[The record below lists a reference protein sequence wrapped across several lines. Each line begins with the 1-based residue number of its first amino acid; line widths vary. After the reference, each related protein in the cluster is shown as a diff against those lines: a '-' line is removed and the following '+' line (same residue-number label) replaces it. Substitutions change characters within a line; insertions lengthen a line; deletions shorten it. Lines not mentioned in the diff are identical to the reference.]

1 MTIIPLE
8 IEDGAVGSAGLKA
21 IFESSSLLSI
31 VVPVYN
37 GSSKIEPM
45 LAKLKL
51 HIEKLGP
58 LVGKL
63 EEQEKQRSPLVNS
76 GRKLIGNASAAMI
89 LDQYISMHPSDALAS
104 GLLEIANG
112 DIEYDDG
119 PVGDSDQ
126 PWYEIIVVNDGSKDS
141 TKSVVE
147 GIASID
153 ASIRLISYSINMGK
167 GYAVRQGVLHSRGKY
182 VMFLDGDGE
191 ISTDLLARYLE
202 RMSSADIA
210 IGSKYH
216 PMSIVNTPASR
227 RFFSKGFQL
236 FVRLMLKTGVSDT
249 QVGLKVGKGD
259 VFRKIFQKVL
269 VKRYAFDAEMLTVAG
284 MLDLKVDELPV
295 NIDLEKSFKKKD
307 IIRMAIDVLGIAFRS
322 RIIKWYQKNMEN
334 QRPYYRPLAF
344 A

>member
-1 MTIIPLE
+1 MAITPLA
-8 IEDGAVGSAGLKA
+8 IEDGKEAQHVGLEARVEPSP
-21 IFESSSLLSI
+21 LLSI

-37 GSSKIEPM
+37 GDSKIEAM
-45 LAKLKL
+45 LARLKL

-58 LVGKL
+58 MVGNL
-63 EEQEKQRSPLVNS
+63 DEQEKQRSPLVNS
-76 GRKLIGNASAAMI
+76 GRKLVENASAAMI
-89 LDQYISMHPSDALAS
+89 LDQYLSLHPSDALAS
-104 GLLEIANG
+104 GLLEIAKG
-112 DIEYDDG
+112 DTGQDG
-119 PVGDSDQ
+119 PTGASDQ

-141 TKSVVE
+141 TKSVLE
-147 GIASID
+147 GISAID
-153 ASIRLISYSINMGK
+153 ATIRLISYSINMGK

-191 ISTDLLARYLE
+191 ISSEVLAKYME
-202 RMSSADIA
+202 RMTSADIV

-216 PMSIVNTPASR
+216 PESVVRTPGLR

-259 VFRKIFQKVL
+259 AFRKIFQKVL

-295 NIDLEKSFKKKD
+295 NIELEKSFKKKE

-334 QRPYYRPLAF
+334 QRPYYSPLAF
-344 A
+344 V

>member
-8 IEDGAVGSAGLKA
+8 IENGAAGSAGLEA
-21 IFESSSLLSI
+21 IFEPSPLLSI

-76 GRKLIGNASAAMI
+76 GRKLVENASAAMI
-89 LDQYISMHPSDALAS
+89 LDQYLSLHPNDALTS
-104 GLLEIANG
+104 GLLEIAKG
-112 DIEYDDG
+112 EAGHEDG
-119 PVGDSDQ
+119 LVDQ
-126 PWYEIIVVNDGSKDS
+126 GWYEIIVVNDGSKDS

-153 ASIRLISYSINMGK
+153 QTIKLISYSINMGK
-167 GYAVRQGVLHSRGKY
+167 GYAVTQGVLHSRGKY

-191 ISTDLLARYLE
+191 ISADVLARYLE
-202 RMSSADIA
+202 RMSNADIA

-216 PMSIVNTPASR
+216 PMSIINTPSSR

-295 NIDLEKSFKKKD
+295 NIDLEKSFKKKE
-307 IIRMAIDVLGIAFRS
+307 IIRMAVDVLGIAFRS